1 MPETLEKMQAR
12 LAELEAQIEEEW
24 ERRRDRLGYHLERG
38 RLVFGEGVREAHRHA
53 RVNLWLFLRRTRPLV
68 VLTAP
73 LIYAVVVPFAL
84 LDLFVTVY
92 QAVCFPV
99 YGIQKV
105 RRRDH
110 VVIDRHHLAY
120 LNGIQK
126 LNCMYCS
133 YGNGVISFVREV
145 AARTEKYWCP
155 IKHARRMK
163 GAHVYYG
170 EFCDFGDAEA
180 FQKETPRL
188 RHELRKVDPPAKD

>member
-38 RLVFGEGVREAHRHA
+38 RVVFGAGVREAHRHA

-133 YGNGVISFVREV
+133 YGNGVISYVREV

>member
-12 LAELEAQIEEEW
+12 LAELEAQIEAEW
-24 ERRRDRLGYHLERG
+24 ENRRERLNYRLDRG
-38 RLVFGEGVREAHRHA
+38 RVVFGEGVREAHRRA
-53 RVNLWLFLRRTRPLV
+53 RVNLWRFLRRTRPLV

-73 LIYAVVVPFAL
+73 VIYAVVIPFAL
-84 LDLFVTVY
+84 LDLFVTIY
-92 QAVCFPV
+92 QTICFPV

-133 YGNGVISFVREV
+133 YGNGVIAYVREV

-163 GAHVYYG
+163 GAHGYYG

-188 RHELRKVDPPAKD
+188 RRELRAPDPPKD